1 MEIGQGITISGGTA
15 ISTTKPSFGQNINF
29 LLVAGGGGGGGL
41 AFGGGGGGGGFVSST
56 TTINVGTNYNVIVG
70 AGGGVVQNWPSYPNY
85 GYCGDNGANT
95 TFNEITAV
103 GGGGGGNYISPFVGT
118 PTSGNH
124 GGSGG
129 GGTAGSNPNGS
140 GETAG
145 GAGYD
150 YPSPTQQGY
159 PGGYGRMGPSGGG
172 SGGGGG
178 AGGSGGV
185 NPGRYNVSG
194 GGNGGIGRQWWDGN
208 YYAGGGAGAS
218 NFSAPGQNLGGL
230 GGGGNSGVFD
240 NSYGANNNGA
250 NAAINTGGGG
260 GGAAW
265 YNSSGVPPGSPINSI
280 AGQGGSGIAIF
291 SHPTKIP
298 VANTT
303 GSPNVTYVSGNIIYK
318 FNQSGTIRWDFS
330 NSLDFI

>member
-15 ISTTKPSFGQNINF
+15 ISTTKPSFGQNISF

-41 AFGGGGGGGGFVSST
+41 AWGGGGGAGGFVSSI

-70 AGGGVVQNWPSYPNY
+70 AGGGIVQNWPSYPDY
-85 GYCGDNGANT
+85 GYRGDTGANT

-103 GGGGGGNYISPFVGT
+103 GGGGGGNYISPSVGT
-118 PTSGNH
+118 PTPGSP

-129 GGTAGSNPNGS
+129 GGTAGNAPTGVD
-140 GETAG
+140 ETDG
-145 GAGYD
+145 GAGYG

-159 PGGYGRMGPSGGG
+159 PGGRGRMSPAGGG

-178 AGGSGGV
+178 AGGLGETRPGGV
-185 NPGRYNVSG
+185 NIAG

-208 YYAGGGAGAS
+208 YYSGGGGGAS
-218 NFSAPGQNLGGL
+218 NLPSPGQNLGGL
-230 GGGGNSGVFD
+230 GGGGNGGVF
-240 NSYGANNNGA
+240 GATFSTNNNGA
-250 NAAINTGGGG
+250 NAAVNTGGGG

-265 YNSSGVPPGSPINSI
+265 YNPSGSPYNSI

-298 VANTT
+298 TANTT

-318 FNQSGTIRWDFS
+318 FNQSGTIRWDSS

>member
-1 MEIGQGITISGGTA
+1 MEIGQGITISGGTV
-15 ISTTKPSFGQNINF
+15 ISTTKPTFGQIVNM

-41 AFGGGGGGGGFVSST
+41 AFGGGGGGGGFISNSIGV
-56 TTINVGTNYNVIVG
+56 NVGTNYSVIVG
-70 AGGGVVQNWPSYPNY
+70 AGGGVVQTWPGNPSY
-85 GYCGDNGANT
+85 GYRGDNGANT
-95 TFNEITAV
+95 TFNGITAV
-103 GGGGGGNYISPFVGT
+103 GGGGGGNFVPAGNKT
-118 PTSGNH
+118 AGNH

-129 GGTAGSNPNGS
+129 GGQSGITYNNGD
-140 GETAG
+140 TLPG
-145 GAGYD
+145 GNGYG

-159 PGGYGRMGPSGGG
+159 PGGTGSYGDAGSN

-178 AGGSGGV
+178 AGGAGETRV
-185 NPGRYNVSG
+185 NQFNTQG

-218 NFSAPGQNLGGL
+218 NFSWPGQNLGGL
-230 GGGGNSGVFD
+230 GGGGNSGAFD
-240 NSYGANNNGA
+240 NIYSTNNNGA

-265 YNSSGVPPGSPINSI
+265 GNSSVPPGSPTNSI

-291 SHPTKIP
+291 SHPINIP
-298 VANTT
+298 TANTT

-318 FNQSGTIRWDFS
+318 FTQSGTIRWDIV
-330 NSLDFI
+330 NYLDLV